1 MLRGEIYAAGTTFVL
16 LQCLSSDHK
25 ELFCNNETLTGVTIG
40 YDYTYVNK
48 CTVATVAFLLC
59 IIGTAIVFF
68 FYQLSDYIIS
78 IVIVL

>member
-1 MLRGEIYAAGTTFVL
+1 MK
-16 LQCLSSDHK
+16 H
-25 ELFCNNETLTGVTIG
+25 LTGVTIG

-59 IIGTAIVFF
+59 IIGTAIVFC